1 MRPFDRSPNQTKIIM
16 KRHILPGLVALLAAP
31 LLAADVS
38 PKADVKNAAAAL
50 GSQTNYAWR
59 ATVEVPADSP
69 FKPGPTD
76 GKTEKGG
83 YLMLSFNFGDNTTEA
98 VTKGTNGAVKTD
110 DGWKTL
116 AEALKDNGDG
126 GFNPTMFIARMVQN
140 YRVPAVEA
148 ASLADAAKELKKD
161 TNSISGDL
169 TEVGA
174 KELLSFRR
182 RGNGG
187 DGPTVTNPKGSV
199 KFWVKDGK
207 LVKYQYHVQGTV
219 SFNGNDRDVDRTTT
233 VEIKD
238 VNSTKIEVPAEAKKK
253 LE

>member
-1 MRPFDRSPNQTKIIM
+1 M
-16 KRHILPGLVALLAAP
+16 ALLAGS
-31 LLAADVS
+31 LLAADSS
-38 PKADVKNAAAAL
+38 PKDDVKKAAAAL
-50 GSQTNYAWR
+50 GSQTNYTWQ

-83 YLMLSFNFGDNTTEA
+83 YTTLSFSFGDNSTEA

-148 ASLADAAKELKKD
+148 ASLADDAKELKQD

-169 TEVGA
+169 TEAGA

-187 DGPTVTNPKGSV
+187 DGPTVSNAKGSV
-199 KFWVKDGK
+199 KFWLSNGK
-207 LVKYQYHVQGTV
+207 LAKYQFHLQGTV

-238 VNSTKIEVPAEAKKK
+238 VNSTKIEVPDEVKKK
-253 LE
+253 LQ

>member
-1 MRPFDRSPNQTKIIM
+1 M
-16 KRHILPGLVALLAAP
+16 KKNLLFGTMALLAGS
-31 LLAADVS
+31 LMAADSS
-38 PKADVKNAAAAL
+38 PKDDVKKAAAAL
-50 GSQTNYAWR
+50 GGQTNYTWQ

-83 YLMLSFNFGDNTTEA
+83 YTTLSFSFGDNSTEA

-126 GFNPTMFIARMVQN
+126 GFNPTRFIARMVQN

-148 ASLADAAKELKKD
+148 ASLADDAKELKQD

-169 TEVGA
+169 TEAGA

-187 DGPTVTNPKGSV
+187 DGPTVTNAKGSV
-199 KFWVKDGK
+199 KFWLSNGK
-207 LVKYQYHVQGTV
+207 LAKYQFHVQGTV
-219 SFNGNDRDVDRTTT
+219 NFNGNDRDVDRTTT

-238 VNSTKIEVPAEAKKK
+238 VNSTKIEVPDAG
-253 LE
+253 LF

>member
-1 MRPFDRSPNQTKIIM
+1 M
-16 KRHILPGLVALLAAP
+16 ALLAGS
-31 LLAADVS
+31 LMAADAS
-38 PKADVKNAAAAL
+38 PKAEVKSAAAAL
-50 GSQTNYAWR
+50 GSQSNYTWQ
-59 ATVEVPADSP
+59 ATVEVPADSQ

-83 YLMLSFNFGDNTTEA
+83 YTTLSFEFGDNTTEA
-98 VTKGTNGAVKTD
+98 ATRGTNGAIKTD

-116 AEALKDNGDG
+116 ADALKDNGDG
-126 GFNPTMFIARMVQN
+126 GFNPTMFIARTVQN

-148 ASLADAAKELKKD
+148 ASLADAVNELKKD

-169 TEVGA
+169 TEAGA

-182 RGNGG
+182 GRNAGGNG
-187 DGPTVTNPKGSV
+187 PTITNPKGSV
-199 KFWVKDGK
+199 KFWIQDGK

-238 VNSTKIEVPAEAKKK
+238 VNSTRIAVPDDVKK
-253 LE
+253 LLK

>member
-1 MRPFDRSPNQTKIIM
+1 M
-16 KRHILPGLVALLAAP
+16 KKNLLFGTMALLAGS
-31 LLAADVS
+31 LMAADSS
-38 PKADVKNAAAAL
+38 PKDDVKKAAAAL
-50 GSQTNYAWR
+50 GGQTNYTWQ

-83 YLMLSFNFGDNTTEA
+83 YTTLSFSFGDNSTEA

-126 GFNPTMFIARMVQN
+126 GFNPTRFIARMVQN

-148 ASLADAAKELKKD
+148 ASLADDAKELKKD

-169 TEVGA
+169 TEAGA

-187 DGPTVTNPKGSV
+187 DGPTVTNAKGSV
-199 KFWVKDGK
+199 KFWLSNGK
-207 LVKYQYHVQGTV
+207 LAKYQFHVQGTV

-238 VNSTKIEVPAEAKKK
+238 VNSTKIEVPDEAKKK
-253 LE
+253 L

>member
-1 MRPFDRSPNQTKIIM
+1 M
-16 KRHILPGLVALLAAP
+16 KKKLLFGMMALLAGP
-31 LLAADVS
+31 LLAADSS
-38 PKADVKNAAAAL
+38 PKDDVKKAAAAL
-50 GSQTNYAWR
+50 GNEINYTWQ
-59 ATVEVPADSP
+59 ATVEVPADAQ

-83 YLMLSFNFGDNTTEA
+83 FTTLSFNFGDNTTEA
-98 VTKGTNGAVKTD
+98 VIKGTNGAVNTD
-110 DGWKTL
+110 DGWKSL
-116 AEALKDNGDG
+116 AEAMKDDGNG

-140 YRVPAVEA
+140 YKVPAVEA
-148 ASLADAAKELKKD
+148 ASLADAAKELTQD

-169 TEVGA
+169 TDGGA

-187 DGPTVTNPKGSV
+187 DAPTITNPKGSV
-199 KFWVKDGK
+199 KFWIKDGE
-207 LVKYQYHVQGTV
+207 LVKYQYHIQGTV

-238 VNSTKIEVPAEAKKK
+238 VNATKIDVVDDAKKK
-253 LE
+253 LQ

>member
-1 MRPFDRSPNQTKIIM
+1 M
-16 KRHILPGLVALLAAP
+16 ALLAGS
-31 LLAADVS
+31 LLAADSS
-38 PKADVKNAAAAL
+38 PKDDVKKAAAAL
-50 GSQTNYAWR
+50 GSQTNYTWQ

-83 YLMLSFNFGDNTTEA
+83 YTTLSFSFGDNSTEA

-148 ASLADAAKELKKD
+148 ASLADDAKELKQD

-169 TEVGA
+169 TEAGA

-187 DGPTVTNPKGSV
+187 DGPTVTNAKGSV
-199 KFWVKDGK
+199 KFWLSNGK
-207 LVKYQYHVQGTV
+207 LAKYQFHLQGAV

-233 VEIKD
+233 VDIKD
-238 VNSTKIEVPAEAKKK
+238 IGSTKIQVPEGAQKK
-253 LE
+253 LS

>member
-1 MRPFDRSPNQTKIIM
+1 M
-16 KRHILPGLVALLAAP
+16 VLLAGT
-31 LLAADVS
+31 LLAADS
-38 PKADVKNAAAAL
+38 TPKDDVKKAAAAL
-50 GSQTNYAWR
+50 GNEINYTWQ
-59 ATVEVPADSP
+59 ATVEVPADAQ

-76 GKTEKGG
+76 GKTEKDG
-83 YLMLSFNFGDNTTEA
+83 YTTLSFSFGDNTTEA
-98 VTKGTNGAVKTD
+98 VIKGTNGAVKTD
-110 DGWKTL
+110 DGWKSL
-116 AEALKDNGDG
+116 AEAVKDDGNG

-148 ASLADAAKELKKD
+148 VSLADAAKELKQD

-169 TEVGA
+169 TEDGA

-187 DGPTVTNPKGSV
+187 DGPTITNPKGSV
-199 KFWVKDGK
+199 KFWIEDGK
-207 LVKYQYHVQGTV
+207 LVKYQYHIQGTV

-238 VNSTKIEVPAEAKKK
+238 VNATKIDVADDAKKK
-253 LE
+253 LQ

>member
-1 MRPFDRSPNQTKIIM
+1 M
-16 KRHILPGLVALLAAP
+16 KRHILPGLMALLATP
-31 LLAADVS
+31 LLAADAS
-38 PKADVKNAAAAL
+38 PKAEVKNAAAVL
-50 GSQTNYAWR
+50 GNQTNYSWQ

-83 YLMLSFNFGDNTTEA
+83 YTTLSFSFGDNMTEA

-116 AEALKDNGDG
+116 AKALKDNGDS
-126 GFNPTMFIARMVQN
+126 GFNPTRFIARMVQN

-148 ASLADAAKELKKD
+148 ASLADDAKELKKD
-161 TNSISGDL
+161 TNSVSGDL
-169 TEVGA
+169 TEAGA
-174 KELLSFRR
+174 KAWLSFRR

-219 SFNGNDRDVDRTTT
+219 NFNGDDRDIDRTTT

-238 VNSTKIEVPAEAKKK
+238 VGTTKITVPDEAKSK
-253 LE
+253 LS

>member
-1 MRPFDRSPNQTKIIM
+1 M
-16 KRHILPGLVALLAAP
+16 ALLAGS
-31 LLAADVS
+31 LMAADSS
-38 PKADVKNAAAAL
+38 PKDDVKKAAAAL
-50 GSQTNYAWR
+50 GSQTNYTWQ

-83 YLMLSFNFGDNTTEA
+83 YTTLSFSFGDNSTEA

-126 GFNPTMFIARMVQN
+126 GFNPTMFIARLVQN

-148 ASLADAAKELKKD
+148 ASLADDAKELKQD

-169 TEVGA
+169 TEAGA

-187 DGPTVTNPKGSV
+187 DGPTVTKAKGSV
-199 KFWVKDGK
+199 KFWLSNGK
-207 LVKYQYHVQGTV
+207 LAKYQFHVQGTV

-238 VNSTKIEVPAEAKKK
+238 VNSTKIVVADDVKKK
-253 LE
+253 LQ

>member
-1 MRPFDRSPNQTKIIM
+1 M
-16 KRHILPGLVALLAAP
+16 KKNLLFGALIFMAGS
-31 LLAADVS
+31 LLAADS
-38 PKADVKNAAAAL
+38 NPKDDVKNAAAAL
-50 GSQTNYAWR
+50 GSQTNYTWQ
-59 ATVEVPADSP
+59 ATVEVPADSQ

-83 YLMLSFNFGDNTTEA
+83 YTTLSFSFGDNTTEA
-98 VTKGTNGAVKTD
+98 VTKGANGAIKTD

-116 AEALKDNGDG
+116 TEAMKDDGNG
-126 GFNPTMFIARMVQN
+126 GFNPTMFIARMVQS
-140 YRVPAVEA
+140 YKVPAVEA
-148 ASLADAAKELKKD
+148 VSLADAAKELKQD

-169 TEVGA
+169 TEAGA

-182 RGNGG
+182 GGNGG
-187 DGPTVTNPKGSV
+187 GMTVTNPKGSV
-199 KFWVKDGK
+199 KFWVKNGR
-207 LVKYQYHVQGTV
+207 LVKYQYHVSGMV

-238 VNSTKIEVPAEAKKK
+238 VNSTKIDVSDDAKKK

>member
-1 MRPFDRSPNQTKIIM
+1 M
-16 KRHILPGLVALLAAP
+16 KRHVLPGLMALLAGS
-31 LLAADVS
+31 LLAADSS

-50 GSQTNYAWR
+50 GSQTNYTWQ

-83 YLMLSFNFGDNTTEA
+83 YTTLSFNFGDNTTEA

-110 DGWKTL
+110 DGWKTV
-116 AEALKDNGDG
+116 AEALKDNGEG

-148 ASLADAAKELKKD
+148 ASLADDAKELKKD

-169 TEVGA
+169 TEAGA

-187 DGPTVTNPKGSV
+187 DGPTVSNAKGSV
-199 KFWVKDGK
+199 KFWLKDGK
-207 LVKYQYHVQGTV
+207 LAKYQWHLQGTV

-238 VNSTKIEVPAEAKKK
+238 VNSTKIEVPDEAKKK
-253 LE
+253 L

>member
-1 MRPFDRSPNQTKIIM
+1 M
-16 KRHILPGLVALLAAP
+16 ALLAGS
-31 LLAADVS
+31 LLAADSS

-50 GSQTNYAWR
+50 GSQTNYTWQ

-83 YLMLSFNFGDNTTEA
+83 YTTLSFNFGDNTTEA

-110 DGWKTL
+110 DGWKTV
-116 AEALKDNGDG
+116 AEALKDNGEG

-148 ASLADAAKELKKD
+148 ASLADDAKELKKD

-169 TEVGA
+169 TEAGA

-187 DGPTVTNPKGSV
+187 DGPTVSNAKGSV
-199 KFWVKDGK
+199 KFWLKDGK
-207 LVKYQYHVQGTV
+207 LAKYQWHLQGTV

-238 VNSTKIEVPAEAKKK
+238 VNSTKIEVPDEAKKK
-253 LE
+253 L